1 VQPLLDLF
9 SSSKDEAMLKEIDQ
23 KVSGLLAASLTAENF
38 NSTQNASNI
47 LALSAFFCL
56 KATKLA
62 EPSALDILVGNE
74 SVAKYLMSTAGYVNT
89 PAFIESKDEVSHRDV
104 KNQMITIE
112 TLIRHHYQTT
122 PLKPA
127 YFSCLLGTL
136 CESLLN
142 HGTVFREGAVLSC
155 FQNLQD
161 LGSKFTTPLFT
172 SMFEKVT
179 QVSGRPDPRVGEEQ
193 RLHL

>member
-1 VQPLLDLF
+1 
-9 SSSKDEAMLKEIDQ
+9 
-23 KVSGLLAASLTAENF
+23 
-38 NSTQNASNI
+38 
-47 LALSAFFCL
+47 
-56 KATKLA
+56 
-62 EPSALDILVGNE
+62 
-74 SVAKYLMSTAGYVNT
+74 MSTAGYVNT
-89 PAFIESKDEVSHRDV
+89 PAFIESKDDVSHRDV

-112 TLIRHHYQTT
+112 TLIRHHYQVT
-122 PLKPA
+122 PLKPI
-127 YFSCLLGTL
+127 YFGCLLGTL

-142 HGTVFREGAVLSC
+142 RGTVFREGAVLSC

-161 LGSKFTTPLFT
+161 LGSKFAIPLYK